1 ENRWRC
7 KDGSYK
13 WVAWSYFPVVEEGIA
28 YGVGRDITEHKAAEE
43 VIRQRDQLLQGIF
56 DSVSSEMAVIDANGI
71 ITHVSK
77 SWRRFAQENGAEMN
91 RIWVGTNYFDACL
104 VGAAED
110 PLAQAALEGIR
121 AVMEERQPVFVLEYP
136 CHSPSKE
143 RWFVMQVDPRS
154 SEVGGA
160 VITHTD
166 ITEFKRAGERIA
178 HEAFH
183 DSLTGLPNRKLFIE
197 HLHQAVAHAERHSE
211 YMYAVLFLDLDRFKF
226 VNDTLGH
233 IVGDQFLAVVARK
246 LEAVVRPEDIVAR
259 LGGDEFTILLSDISH
274 ISDTTRVANRIN
286 HELSRPFKLD
296 GHDVFTTASIGIALS
311 LYGYSETE
319 EVLRDADTAMYRA
332 KSLGG
337 ARYEIFDVG
346 MQDSVMASL
355 KLEADLRLAIAR
367 EELRLYYQP
376 IVALEDNRIIG
387 FEALVRWQHPERGM
401 IMPEEFIPIAEQT
414 GLIMGIGH
422 WVLNESC
429 RQLRQWQDDF
439 HRELSLSVNVNL
451 SCKEFSQADLSKQV
465 ESVLEQTGVSAGSLK
480 LEITE
485 SAVMEKTEA
494 ATAMLEQLRD
504 LGVKLH
510 IDDFGTG
517 YSSLSNLH
525 YFHVDGLKIDRS
537 FVGRMGPGDENSE
550 IVQTIIHLAHNLGL
564 EVTAEGVETVEQLSR
579 LRALGCKYGQ
589 GFLFSK
595 PVDGEEAKR
604 MIAA

>member
-1 ENRWRC
+1 
-7 KDGSYK
+7 
-13 WVAWSYFPVVEEGIA
+13 
-28 YGVGRDITEHKAAEE
+28 
-43 VIRQRDQLLQGIF
+43 
-56 DSVSSEMAVIDANGI
+56 
-71 ITHVSK
+71 
-77 SWRRFAQENGAEMN
+77 
-91 RIWVGTNYFDACL
+91 
-104 VGAAED
+104 
-110 PLAQAALEGIR
+110 LE
-121 AVMEERQPVFVLEYP
+121 
-136 CHSPSKE
+136 S
-143 RWFVMQVDPRS
+143 
-154 SEVGGA
+154 
-160 VITHTD
+160 
-166 ITEFKRAGERIA
+166 
-178 HEAFH
+178 
-183 DSLTGLPNRKLFIE
+183 
-197 HLHQAVAHAERHSE
+197 
-211 YMYAVLFLDLDRFKF
+211 
-226 VNDTLGH
+226 
-233 IVGDQFLAVVARK
+233 
-246 LEAVVRPEDIVAR
+246 VVRPEDIVAR

-286 HELSRPFKLD
+286 HELGLPFRLG
-296 GHDVFTTASIGIALS
+296 GHEVFTTASIGIALS
-311 LYGYSETE
+311 RYGYQETE
-319 EVLRDADTAMYRA
+319 DVLRDADTAMYRA

-337 ARYEIFDVG
+337 GRYELFDPS
-346 MQDSVMASL
+346 MQASVMASL
-355 KLEADLRLAIAR
+355 KLEAELRLAVAR

-494 ATAMLEQLRD
+494 VTAMLGQLRD

-550 IVQTIIHLAHNLGL
+550 IVQTIIQLARNLGL